1 MCGARQRNGT
11 ALAQRIDLS
20 HVPPQPPILKNA
32 GRIKDG
38 ASKYTGVSFHKQQNK
53 WQASIMIDGRQQSIG
68 YYDNE
73 EEAAV
78 DYARALFKY
87 EERRQRGILHPHTS
101 ALIKSAWGDKRTLDN
116 KE

>member
-1 MCGARQRNGT
+1 MF
-11 ALAQRIDLS
+11 L
-20 HVPPQPPILKNA
+20 QPPILKSA

-38 ASKYTGVSFHKQQNK
+38 ASKYTGVCFSKQQNK
-53 WQASIMIDGRQQSIG
+53 WQAQIMIDGKQHSIG

-87 EERRQRGILHPHTS
+87 GERRQRGFINSRPS
-101 ALIKSAWGDKRTLDN
+101 A
-116 KE
+116 